1 MANHEFGIMQNQP
14 MNKERFDEYEP
25 NKYDCIVVDDNFI
38 EPILIDLQKLD
49 CYWHTLQNP
58 GKGLAYCGITLIPP
72 ESMDILIK
80 ILLLLFLFK
89 FSLTILPPYHIHI
102 NYILTQIF
110 HKKKK

>member
-49 CYWHTLQNP
+49 FY
-58 GKGLAYCGITLIPP
+58 
-72 ESMDILIK
+72 
-80 ILLLLFLFK
+80 
-89 FSLTILPPYHIHI
+89 
-102 NYILTQIF
+102 
-110 HKKKK
+110 